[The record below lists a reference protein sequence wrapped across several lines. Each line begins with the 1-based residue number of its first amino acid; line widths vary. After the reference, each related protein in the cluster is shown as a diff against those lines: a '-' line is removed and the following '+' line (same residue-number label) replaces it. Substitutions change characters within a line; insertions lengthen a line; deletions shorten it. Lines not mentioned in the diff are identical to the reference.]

1 MAPIGWL
8 RESIPFLTP
17 IRMRNIRFWWR
28 PPNQPAVLC
37 QQPLLEEASERMT
50 RFETFVTGALAA
62 EANSAEL
69 VVEETFTNLPQ
80 LTVMAAKDWATRLDQ
95 LRKRNDHVATTVAL
109 FKSAVEQRREVAVT
123 ILTGEAGNVWFPKP
137 TGISGGEL
145 DRNCVRPC

>member
-1 MAPIGWL
+1 
-8 RESIPFLTP
+8 
-17 IRMRNIRFWWR
+17 
-28 PPNQPAVLC
+28 
-37 QQPLLEEASERMT
+37 MT

-123 ILTGEAGNVWFPKP
+123 ILTGKQETFGSQSLLASPVASLTELGAALLKEA
-137 TGISGGEL
+137 EAL
-145 DRNCVRPC
+145 DDVPGDGVAGRRPSVFFR